1 MKKDVLMLAA
11 VAVLCVFMIL
21 GISRA
26 YAHTS
31 DDVLMASTVEY
42 TVIDMKYNE
51 PVYFNKGGAL
61 VLLPN
66 NQAVLLYNKIEVEE
80 YAKIKEAAIY
90 SETYKSEIGSVSDL
104 TANAFIIRY
113 EELGGKYKL
122 KEVHIDGD
130 M

>member
-21 GISRA
+21 GVSRA

-31 DDVLMASTVEY
+31 DDRLMASTVEY

-51 PVYFNKGGAL
+51 PVYFSKGGAL

-104 TANAFIIRY
+104 TANSFIIRY

-122 KEVHIDGD
+122 KEVPIDGD